1 MSDAA
6 KVKLGCVTS
15 VSRTAKFQQLLYR
28 LKTILTDDFI
38 RADKKK
44 EFVYKLRLFFHANWK
59 SRWFSASQ
67 HKSIGQ
73 YSQNAFIF
81 LPFVVCDK
89 EQGRG
94 TLPEYKIKI
103 SFEVSLRRSSL
114 YSSDIFHTK
123 YFWHVQHVLFCTCLP
138 IYKIIL
144 VKSPS
149 AK

>member
-1 MSDAA
+1 MQLKSNQG
-6 KVKLGCVTS
+6 VLQVC
-15 VSRTAKFQQLLYR
+15 RQQKFQQLLYR

-59 SRWFSASQ
+59 SRWFSASINQ
-67 HKSIGQ
+67 QAS
-73 YSQNAFIF
+73 SQRMLSFF
-81 LPFVVCDK
+81 CLLWFVTHK

-103 SFEVSLRRSSL
+103 AFEVSLRRSSL